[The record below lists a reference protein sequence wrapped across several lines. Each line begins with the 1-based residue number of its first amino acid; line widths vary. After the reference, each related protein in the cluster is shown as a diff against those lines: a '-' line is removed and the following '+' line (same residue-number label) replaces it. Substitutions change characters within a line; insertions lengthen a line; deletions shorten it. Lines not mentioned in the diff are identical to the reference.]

1 MFLEP
6 VSTWERRF
14 TVLPICV
21 AGGGGGRAA
30 YWLKGIFYQR
40 DPIIYCP
47 VKASKSPT
55 GER

>member
-21 AGGGGGRAA
+21 GGGA
-30 YWLKGIFYQR
+30 YRLKGIFYQR
-40 DPIIYCP
+40 DPINLLP
-47 VKASKSPT
+47 FEGVQKSNW
-55 GER
+55 